1 MSKADGKDT
10 PEEPDEAV
18 DRRSARWE
26 SHREARRAQLVA
38 AAVDAIDE
46 HGPTASIADIAR
58 TAGVSKPVLYRYFA
72 DKDDLYRSVGTWAA
86 GQVLGVMIPALRDD
100 SAPRDKVRRISAD
113 YLAFI
118 AEHPKVFFMLVEHR
132 TSDDPLRDGKEV
144 IAAALARNV
153 GDFLRHLGLDS
164 AGAEPWAHG
173 VVGLGLA
180 HGEWWLRRRTMS
192 RTAAATYLADFVW
205 NAFDGIARESG
216 VDLAGITTP
225 TRLHVAQRDAEATKR

>member
-1 MSKADGKDT
+1 MADVSGT
-10 PEEPDEAV
+10 GTPDEGGSV

-26 SHREARRAQLVA
+26 SHREARRAELVD
-38 AAVDAIDE
+38 AAVSAIDE

-72 DKDDLYRSVGTWAA
+72 DKDDLYRAVGTWAA
-86 GQVLGVMIPALRDD
+86 GQVLGLMLPALRDD
-100 SAPRDKVRRISAD
+100 FPPRDKVRRISAD

-118 AEHPKVFFMLVEHR
+118 AQHPKVFFMLVEHR

-144 IAAALARNV
+144 IAGALARNV
-153 GDFLRHLGLDS
+153 GDFLRDLGLDS

-205 NAFDGIARESG
+205 NAFEGIARESG
-216 VDLAGITTP
+216 VDLDVLTRPTP
-225 TRLHVAQRDAEATKR
+225 LRVAKDEIVKDGQA